1 MLYLSNLASLIKLK
15 GWCSEII
22 LSTVASWDVD
32 ALFYASCWHL
42 SPFWL
47 SFLVLILGINLFWC
61 ISGWTFIS
69 RAILFSIYCR
79 CGYEFCYTCGAEW
92 KNKKATCSCPLWE
105 EQNILNDDYSD
116 DESDYGDDEDYDYDY
131 SDYGDDY
138 NDYNEWIAMRQYR
151 P

>member
-1 MLYLSNLASLIKLK
+1 M
-15 GWCSEII
+15 
-22 LSTVASWDVD
+22 
-32 ALFYASCWHL
+32 F
-42 SPFWL
+42 P
-47 SFLVLILGINLFWC
+47 
-61 ISGWTFIS
+61 
-69 RAILFSIYCR
+69 IYCR